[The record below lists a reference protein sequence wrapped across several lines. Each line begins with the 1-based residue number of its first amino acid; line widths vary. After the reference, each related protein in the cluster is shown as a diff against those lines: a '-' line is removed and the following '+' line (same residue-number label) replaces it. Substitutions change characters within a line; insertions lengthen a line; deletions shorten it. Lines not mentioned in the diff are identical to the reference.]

1 MRVGKTNGSSRY
13 ESLPSSLFSWK
24 KRSLC
29 VIMSCTRRESTIR
42 SSGLMICALICED
55 VRGSRAELG
64 DTRVAVV
71 WWETTKTY
79 RFEIRRQDA
88 HQEGCE
94 LGADGRGT
102 VEAPDDRWD
111 GERERVEN
119 FGIGRPRL
127 ESLHDE
133 SRSGDVREAE
143 GGSSGPRSLAW
154 GTQSA
159 KHDVVE
165 SQYPRACQTT
175 GEDAA
180 YRS

>member
-1 MRVGKTNGSSRY
+1 MRVEKTNGSSRY